1 MTLFIIVF
9 NICFKTLVCFQS
21 EMFQGILGDSQGT
34 LIEPYINDNKNYLN
48 EGLMTRRIKN

>member
-34 LIEPYINDNKNYLN
+34 LIEPYINYNKIIY
-48 EGLMTRRIKN
+48 MKV